1 MIDYLT
7 NLPCLRHYI
16 LFFIFSTKLPPLR
29 GFKPPTFLSLI
40 LRLGSCLTLHSQIS
54 LRLHSAHK
62 CKQKMFSVPTM
73 TVVKPYTAIHNFRK
87 YLYCSGDCGERYVG
101 TRTEAKELLWNFTIQ
116 SQSIALQPSLRYC
129 CSALIPTWKQR
140 TKQ

>member
-16 LFFIFSTKLPPLR
+16 LFFIFFTKLPPLR

-62 CKQKMFSVPTM
+62 CKQKMFRVPTM
-73 TVVKPYTAIHNFRK
+73 AVVKPSTAIHNFHK
-87 YLYCSGDCGERYVG
+87 YLYCSGDCGKRHVRA
-101 TRTEAKELLWNFTIQ
+101 RTETERKKSRLYFGLPYFHKA
-116 SQSIALQPSLRYC
+116 PS
-129 CSALIPTWKQR
+129 WW
-140 TKQ
+140 